1 MPCGGAIAAAF
12 SRANSCFIFVDF
24 FFFSAR
30 VPDGRPAP
38 TFGVFLYFPQPTLLA
53 RRVGTP
59 PAAMV
64 PCVALEDLF
73 LERLRLHGDATSS
86 VLQTLGGGRGVVW
99 GRESEHRLSFAGA
112 SAAALA

>member
-1 MPCGGAIAAAF
+1 M
-12 SRANSCFIFVDF
+12 
-24 FFFSAR
+24 
-30 VPDGRPAP
+30 PDGRPAS

-53 RRVGTP
+53 RRGGTL

-64 PCVALEDLF
+64 PCLLEDFF
-73 LERLRLHGDATSS
+73 LERLSLHRGATSS

-99 GRESEHRLSFAGA
+99 GQESEHRYSFAGA